1 MFSYLVGMYIY
12 SRIVSTY
19 LDSLSAPTTTTQTS
33 VVALFNDT
41 DDTQMINHSIL
52 SNCLV
57 RITELYSRWQNRKIR
72 CLRCRFLKV
81 RLPQWRRLC
90 RSGVKGEGAPGQY
103 RQTVPNSSSL
113 YTLFYSVIY
122 NSVVRVY
129 HKTVPTVWFLWK
141 VKNKTALAVS
151 LYV

>member
-90 RSGVKGEGAPGQY
+90 RSMESRGRE
-103 RQTVPNSSSL
+103 RQGSTGRLCPIRL
-113 YTLFYSVIY
+113 PFTLFSIL
-122 NSVVRVY
+122 SSII
-129 HKTVPTVWFLWK
+129 LWSEFTIK
-141 VKNKTALAVS
+141 QFRQFDFCGKLKIKQH
-151 LYV
+151 